1 VPPASD
7 GVARQGLH
15 PLKRPDGGVLS
26 RIAPVGFNEDDPI
39 QLLLYGRSGT
49 GKTTVW
55 STFPKPI
62 LGIIC
67 SGGTRN
73 PGELRSI
80 AKPGAGQ
87 DIKHVRLQ
95 SSDELRTITEA
106 LHDGR
111 LKYNTVAL
119 DHASG
124 FQDLILKELLGLES
138 IPVQKTWGLA
148 SRETY
153 GTVGIKFKEYLTAL
167 VDAPANV
174 VIVAHERGFVTD
186 GGDSEVIQPFVGAA
200 LMPSLS
206 GWLNGTL
213 DYIGQTFLR
222 HHEEERVQKIGGKPK
237 KIMVKTAK
245 IEYCLRVGPH
255 PSYATKFR
263 VPEPDKVPDV
273 IVLSPPGSAYSK
285 IRGAI
290 QASQRPR
297 GD

>member
-1 VPPASD
+1 
-7 GVARQGLH
+7 
-15 PLKRPDGGVLS
+15 VLS
-26 RIAPVGFNEDDPI
+26 RIAPVGFNDDDPI

-62 LGIIC
+62 LAIIC

-95 SSDELRTITEA
+95 SSDELRTIVEA
-106 LHDGR
+106 LNDGR

-124 FQDLILKELLGLES
+124 FQDLILKEVLGLET
-138 IPVQKTWGLA
+138 IPIQKTWGLA

-167 VDAPANV
+167 VDTPANV
-174 VIVAHERGFVTD
+174 VIVAHERGFSTE

-222 HHEEERVQKIGGKPK
+222 HHEEERIQKIGGKPK
-237 KIMVKTAK
+237 KVKVKTAK

-263 VPEPDKVPDV
+263 VPQPDRVPDA
-273 IVLSPPGSAYSK
+273 IVLSPPESAYAK

-290 QASQRPR
+290 QASQGPSR
-297 GD
+297 